1 MILGQRPTSPRGE
14 QATLPWA
21 PLAYCGSHCCAN
33 CITTGS
39 GRDLPSVARNSVSR
53 GRVPALHNATAT
65 AQPGNTG
72 VRHPRYG
79 TPRDVTLPLPRP
91 TGCTSC
97 PTNCRETSCPVIL
110 ILSGTR
116 HLATLIGGLGRE
128 RRFQGPPHG
137 HTRSSISNETT

>member
-1 MILGQRPTSPRGE
+1 MPGVGTVGGASRNALILGQRPTSPKGE
-14 QATLPWA
+14 RVTLPWA
-21 PLAYCGSHCCAN
+21 PLAYCGSHCWAN

-79 TPRDVTLPLPRP
+79 TPRDVTLRRP
-91 TGCTSC
+91 TGCTSWSDQL
-97 PTNCRETSCPVIL
+97 PRNLVPRDLNP
-110 ILSGTR
+110 
-116 HLATLIGGLGRE
+116 LGDS
-128 RRFQGPPHG
+128 PP
-137 HTRSSISNETT
+137 R